1 MILSRNKRKKTV
13 IVSRALDMRK
23 MFDKSQK
30 LKERSGVIITIE
42 FCGYPRQTRTIWSAH
57 PTAEYLSGVCLMH
70 KQFPCRRRHRQLPI
84 ITHLRSRGW
93 TIVVSS
99 NKLGFRVLFKGIK
112 DTRDR
117 EPLREDFCSA
127 KRILYVWNRWQ
138 RKKEKETEAPGLSTR
153 SCTIAFGC
161 LEGFAATIYPRSTW
175 EDTPEVGDIRSH
187 TAEEHGFTMKFDWHL
202 TVVQLI
208 MVGISYYEISK
219 ALNAEFERVIYA
231 ASRYVFCKTNTYS
244 KLQIGKGEMM
254 WTKKLPFY
262 SFLRIVFWQ
271 NPFEWIKCYFH
282 LFSWWRYMIPKYGV
296 NKIVN
301 RIVVCEDS
309 NTGAACVRR
318 VKYLYWR
325 SLGTRDARKLKC
337 LIITG

>member
-1 MILSRNKRKKTV
+1 
-13 IVSRALDMRK
+13 MRK

-30 LKERSGVIITIE
+30 LKERPGVIIAIE

-127 KRILYVWNRWQ
+127 KRILYVWNRRQ
-138 RKKEKETEAPGLSTR
+138 RKKEKETKAPGLSTQ

-208 MVGISYYEISK
+208 MVEISYYEISK
-219 ALNAEFERVIYA
+219 ALNAIR
-231 ASRYVFCKTNTYS
+231 ASSGLFMRRHGMCFAKS
-244 KLQIGKGEMM
+244 I
-254 WTKKLPFY
+254 
-262 SFLRIVFWQ
+262 RIVNCKLEKEKWCEQKNYLFTVSWELSSGKIPS
-271 NPFEWIKCYFH
+271 NGLNVTFTYFRDRDIWSLNMVLIRLWI
-282 LFSWWRYMIPKYGV
+282 G
-296 NKIVN
+296 
-301 RIVVCEDS
+301 
-309 NTGAACVRR
+309 
-318 VKYLYWR
+318 
-325 SLGTRDARKLKC
+325 
-337 LIITG
+337 